1 MKQLFTYLVCFLVIA
16 TVTAQD
22 ITGKWYGILDAM
34 GTELRIVIELEKEV
48 DSLKGTMT
56 SPDQSS
62 QKIALTTATFRE
74 GQLNLT
80 IDKLTASYEGAW
92 QQNGDFHGT
101 FSQMGYKFPLNLSR
115 EQIEKE
121 SANRPQEPQPP
132 YPYDVEDII
141 FSNPDAEI
149 RLAGTLT
156 IPKGKGPF
164 HAVVLVSGSGPQNR
178 DEEILGHKP
187 FKVIADHF
195 TRNGIAV
202 LRYDDRGVG
211 MSEGIF
217 AKATTADFADDAAA
231 AVNYL
236 QQREDLD
243 KIGIV
248 GHSEGGMIAPI
259 VAAEDDSVSF
269 IVLMAGPGMKIDQ
282 LMQLQFRAAMLQ
294 QGMNTENMEKKVASI
309 GRINKIIQQEDD
321 PEKRMTKISAELAES
336 RMPNET
342 DASLKAELATY
353 TTPWWVYFMRYDPTP
368 VLEQVKCPV
377 LAINGDLDYQVPA
390 APNLEG
396 ISNSLKRGGNNNV
409 TVQKFEGLNH
419 LFQTAETGA
428 GSEYAQI
435 EETIAPEVLTTMTK
449 WIKTQVAK

>member
-1 MKQLFTYLVCFLVIA
+1 
-16 TVTAQD
+16 
-22 ITGKWYGILDAM
+22 
-34 GTELRIVIELEKEV
+34 
-48 DSLKGTMT
+48 
-56 SPDQSS
+56 
-62 QKIALTTATFRE
+62 
-74 GQLNLT
+74 
-80 IDKLTASYEGAW
+80 
-92 QQNGDFHGT
+92 
-101 FSQMGYKFPLNLSR
+101 MGYKFPLNLSR

-217 AKATTADFADDAAA
+217 ANTTTADFADDAAA

-282 LMQLQFRAAMLQ
+282 LMQLQFRSAMLQ
-294 QGMNTENMEKKVASI
+294 QGMGTENMEKKVASI